1 MDGAIVQSALT
12 MAQPSA
18 DAEMPSSID
27 ALVFELRPH
36 ALVLA
41 GFAAR
46 VAPMVAASWFLPV
59 RRRHLRPPQLPGEDW
74 VVLRP
79 RYTGIC
85 GSDVFQAFVRA
96 DLDNPLSALVSFP
109 HVMGH
114 EIVAQV
120 LRTGSAVR
128 DLGDGAWVAIDPWLG
143 CLARGLR
150 PLCASC
156 EAGHTPLCSRVSE
169 PPPGGDGWGMHLG
182 NVRDLPGGFSTL
194 MVAHR
199 SQCHPIP
206 PGLDPAAAVLA
217 DPLAVGW
224 HAVSRTQWTGDLAV
238 VLGAGTVGLSVTAA
252 LRIQYPQ
259 ATVITT
265 AAWSHTSAAVSALG
279 AIPCGVR
286 PGSLVSEV
294 ARYTGARA
302 VRSLLGKTWLVGGGV
317 PLVIDAVG
325 TAGTLDTALRIVA
338 PRGQVVKVGVG
349 QPGRLD
355 STLAY
360 YKEVSIVGSNGYGW
374 TETGGLRIHDLDR
387 ALDLLVAGRLPA
399 RQWLT
404 HAYPM
409 TAWRQA
415 FATAARPGRTRAIK
429 VTLRPTAAEPGEGPS
444 GDRERTTAL
453 GARTSP

>member
-1 MDGAIVQSALT
+1 MDRGIVQSVSPV
-12 MAQPSA
+12 AQSGT

-27 ALVFELRPH
+27 ALVFDLRLH

-41 GFAAR
+41 GLAAR
-46 VAPMVAASWFLPV
+46 VAPTVAAAGFLPG
-59 RRRHLRPPQLPGEDW
+59 RRRLLRPPRLPGPDW

-79 RYTGIC
+79 RYAGIC

-120 LRTGSAVR
+120 LRTGSAVP
-128 DLGDGAWVAIDPWLG
+128 DLGAGAWVAIEPWLG
-143 CLARGLR
+143 CVARGLR
-150 PLCASC
+150 SPCAAC
-156 EAGHTPLCSRVSE
+156 EAGHTPLCSRISE
-169 PPPGGDGWGMHLG
+169 PPPGGDRWGMHLG
-182 NVRDLPGGFSTL
+182 NARDLPGGFSTL

-217 DPLAVGW
+217 DPLAVAW
-224 HAVSRTQWTGDLAV
+224 HAVSRARWTGDLAV

-259 ATVITT
+259 ATVVTT
-265 AAWSHTSAAVSALG
+265 AAWSHTAAAVTALG

-286 PGSLVSEV
+286 PGSLVNEV
-294 ARYTGARA
+294 ARYTGARV
-302 VRSLLGKTWLVGGGV
+302 VRTLVGKTWLVGGGV
-317 PLVIDAVG
+317 PLVVDAVG

-349 QPGRLD
+349 
-355 STLAY
+355 
-360 YKEVSIVGSNGYGW
+360 
-374 TETGGLRIHDLDR
+374 
-387 ALDLLVAGRLPA
+387 
-399 RQWLT
+399 
-404 HAYPM
+404 
-409 TAWRQA
+409 
-415 FATAARPGRTRAIK
+415 RPGR
-429 VTLRPTAAEPGEGPS
+429 VDSSVPLRLNRVRDRRVIVSGRLRSDLGPHHDDCRGEH
-444 GDRERTTAL
+444 
-453 GARTSP
+453 